1 MINNFIMSDFNLEK
15 IGTREYQKHIRASI
29 EAESNIAVFGQRGS
43 GKTSIAKQI
52 IRELDLVEV
61 YFNLSVYER
70 VDFAGYP
77 DLLSIREK
85 QQRFIDYILPRLF
98 EPMICGNKKVV
109 ALLDEVDKA
118 DQSLQAPLLEFTLEK
133 TIGGHTLPNLAM
145 SIMTGNLISEGSSRP
160 CRPLLDRT
168 EKYLL
173 QANAEAWL
181 EWAID
186 SAEIHPAIYQFISDH
201 PNLLFALT
209 DEETENYADPSP
221 RGWHLSSRVTRIGEK
236 NNWDINIINQ
246 KISGYVGKKAGVDYK
261 IYYHNYNILLPIISK
276 IFNGEEYLSEW
287 KGLTPSERLYTSV
300 IACSRFAGLLDK
312 SDVASPPKEAIDNI
326 GKFLRNVS
334 AENVLMSVRNQISPI
349 RMAKFHLDEYPSMSI
364 LYEISNGVN

>member
-1 MINNFIMSDFNLEK
+1 MTNNFISSDFNLEK
-15 IGTREYQKHIRASI
+15 IDTREYQKHIRASI
-29 EAESNIAVFGQRGS
+29 EAESNIAAFGLRGT

-52 IRELDLVEV
+52 IKELDMVEV

-77 DLLSIREK
+77 DLFSAKEK

-133 TIGGHTLPNLAM
+133 TIGGHKLPNLAM

-160 CRPLLDRT
+160 SLPLLDRT

-173 QANAEAWL
+173 QANPEAWL

-186 SAEIHPAIYQFISDH
+186 SGEIHPSIYQFILDH
-201 PNLLFALT
+201 PNLLFAIL
-209 DEETENYADPSP
+209 DETENFADPSP
-221 RGWHLSSRVTRIGEK
+221 RGWHLSSKVLRVGEK
-236 NNWDINIINQ
+236 KNWDLSIINQ
-246 KISGYVGKKAGVDYK
+246 KISGFVGKKAGIDYK
-261 IYYHNYNILLPIISK
+261 IYYINYKVLLPLASK
-276 IFNGEEYLSEW
+276 IFAGEEFLSEW
-287 KGLTPSERLYTSV
+287 KGLTPSEKLYTSV
-300 IACSRFAGLLDK
+300 IVCTRFATLLDS
-312 SDVASPPKEAIDNI
+312 SDVSSPPKEVIDNI

-334 AENVLMSVRNQISPI
+334 AENVLMSVRNQISPK
-349 RMAKFHLDEYPSMSI
+349 RMARFHLDEYPSMSI
-364 LYEISNGVN
+364 LYEISNGVR